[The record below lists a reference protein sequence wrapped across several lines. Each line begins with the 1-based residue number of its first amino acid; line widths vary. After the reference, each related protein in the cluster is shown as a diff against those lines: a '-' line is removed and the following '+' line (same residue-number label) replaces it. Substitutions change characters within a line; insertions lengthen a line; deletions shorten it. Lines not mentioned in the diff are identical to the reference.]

1 MIRSVG
7 VEPLLYSARG
17 YSQNLASRGGL
28 DGFEIYA
35 IRGAATQQ
43 RIQIIGDV
51 VSQFRGDRI
60 FFLNRLPFPRSRFAS
75 HRSFHSLPP
84 GYL

>member
-1 MIRSVG
+1 VIRSVG

-35 IRGAATQQ
+35 IRGAPPSS
-43 RIQIIGDV
+43 
-51 VSQFRGDRI
+51 VSDANLANQ
-60 FFLNRLPFPRSRFAS
+60 AS
-75 HRSFHSLPP
+75 E
-84 GYL
+84 